1 MNFALLLFVLL
12 LVCSLVWVLDRLFFQ
27 HMRGTDQPEPWW
39 IEYPKSF
46 LPVILAVFVLRSF
59 LV

>member
-39 IEYPKSF
+39 IEYPKS
-46 LPVILAVFVLRSF
+46 
-59 LV
+59 